1 LQTENGGG
9 EGETERE
16 VSEKKTKE
24 RMKIGE
30 IGEQRIEERKRDVER
45 ETKRKRERE
54 TERKR
59 EREA

>member
-1 LQTENGGG
+1 M
-9 EGETERE
+9 
-16 VSEKKTKE
+16 SEKKTKE